1 MPESLESYY
10 NRLCELIGDELISS
24 RLACNEITLEL
35 NAENVQAV
43 CQSLKEKDD
52 FYFEQL
58 IDLCGIDFQSYGK
71 ADWET
76 DDTSTTGF
84 SRGVSKEVYDDQLG
98 KPARFAVVYH
108 LLSLKHN
115 RRLRLRA
122 YINSDPPRID
132 SVVDIW
138 ASANWFERE
147 AFDLF
152 GIMFEGHPDL
162 RRILTD
168 YGFIGHP
175 FRKDFPLEGHVEVRY
190 DPDKKRV
197 IYQPVTI
204 KNRVL
209 VPKVIRHDTRYEE
222 SE

>member
-1 MPESLESYY
+1 MLKIY
-10 NRLCELIGDELISS
+10 RLSVSHSKKKTIFI
-24 RLACNEITLEL
+24 
-35 NAENVQAV
+35 
-43 CQSLKEKDD
+43 
-52 FYFEQL
+52 FEQL

-152 GIMFEGHPDL
+152 GIMFEGHPDFEADTDGL
-162 RRILTD
+162 RLHRSSFPE
-168 YGFIGHP
+168 GFP
-175 FRKDFPLEGHVEVRY
+175 VRR
-190 DPDKKRV
+190 PC
-197 IYQPVTI
+197 
-204 KNRVL
+204 
-209 VPKVIRHDTRYEE
+209 
-222 SE
+222 